1 VYGSDLVV
9 LFCRRLESLG
19 LVRLVVVV
27 LLLKVKILLQRTLL
41 LRTLLLRDQGKLW
54 RYESLQTVAPFI
66 IVDFSVGRFVYQS
79 FDSNDLCKLV
89 ETLCWLFIV

>member
-1 VYGSDLVV
+1 MLFDHFVY
-9 LFCRRLESLG
+9 
-19 LVRLVVVV
+19 
-27 LLLKVKILLQRTLL
+27 
-41 LRTLLLRDQGKLW
+41 RDQGKLW